1 MTNAF
6 RAARLFAPALLAA
19 SALPAH
25 AAEAPGAII
34 PVPLNPVVDAAH
46 RTCSARTASGLGY
59 TELRPGAGAKPT
71 AADVVLVGYIGYLA
85 ADGTVFDQNP
95 RAAFGVAD
103 VIPGFTEGLKLAQKG
118 SVLRLCIPS
127 AQGYGPSGSGP
138 IPGNADLV
146 FQVELLDFK
155 SLDEV
160 RAMQQAEAASHAA
173 PAAEAPAPAGK

>member
-1 MTNAF
+1 MTKPF
-6 RAARLFAPALLAA
+6 CAARLFAPVVLAA

-25 AAEAPGAII
+25 AADTTGAIL
-34 PVPLNPVVDAAH
+34 PVPLTPVIDAAH
-46 RTCSARTASGLGY
+46 RTCAAKTASGLGY
-59 TELRPGAGAKPT
+59 SELRPGAGAKPT

-95 RAAFGVAD
+95 RAAFGVTD
-103 VIPGFTEGLKLAQKG
+103 VIPGFTEGLKLAAKG
-118 SVLRLCIPS
+118 SVMRLCIPS

-146 FQVELLDFK
+146 FQIEVIDFK

-160 RAMQQAEAASHAA
+160 RAMQQAEAASRAA
-173 PAAEAPAPAGK
+173 PPAEAPAGK